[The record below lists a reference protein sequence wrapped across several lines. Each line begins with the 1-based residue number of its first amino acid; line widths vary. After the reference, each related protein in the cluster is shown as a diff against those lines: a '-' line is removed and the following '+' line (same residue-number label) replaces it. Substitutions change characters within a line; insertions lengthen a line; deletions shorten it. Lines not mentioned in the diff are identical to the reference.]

1 MTPAIDKVAS
11 KNRSTA
17 LLQVNP
23 FTHPLSN
30 IKSAWVVF
38 LLDHVTIIFQVQV
51 QTKLITIVVTERDED
66 DAFI

>member
-38 LLDHVTIIFQVQV
+38 LLDHVTIIFQVQ
-51 QTKLITIVVTERDED
+51 TKLITIVVTERDED
-66 DAFI
+66 DTFI